1 MRKATKA
8 TKRKTTT
15 TRAVRPG
22 AKAWSPADIRQLVS
36 MYKNQTA
43 QEVANNMG
51 RSLASVKA
59 KIRTLNLKKDPAAK
73 RRAAAR
79 RRAENM
85 GSRGGTTRRTTARK
99 GGATK
104 RASRTRTSGARNGSR
119 RTMRRNA

>member
-1 MRKATKA
+1 MRKATRA
-8 TKRKTTT
+8 TKKKTTT

-36 MYKNQTA
+36 LYKNQTA
-43 QEVANNMG
+43 QEVANSMG

-79 RRAENM
+79 RRAENT
-85 GSRGGTTRRTTARK
+85 GSRGTTRKTTGRKTTGKSASRSRTT
-99 GGATK
+99 
-104 RASRTRTSGARNGSR
+104 GARNGSR
-119 RTMRRNA
+119 RTMRRGA